1 MLMMHQNALHLL
13 NEDQAM
19 SSTGLGI
26 HQKRASIVTGFARQ
40 TRLPR
45 GLETNEVERET
56 DTYRQNG

>member
-13 NEDQAM
+13 NEDRAM
-19 SSTGLGI
+19 SSTGVGI
-26 HQKRASIVTGFARQ
+26 YQKRASIVTGFVRQ

-45 GLETNEVERET
+45 GLETEIKRET